1 MSREIIN
8 IYNDLERLRKLNNV
22 LSDRNFFEQRGYNLE
37 DVPDVLFDLSFP
49 VKNPLPLMDQNNGNV
64 LDMGCG
70 SGLDMYLIKKYHQN
84 KKVYGTD
91 ISIKL
96 LIEARRVSNELVCA
110 DIAKL
115 PFKSGVFSIVIMNGV
130 FNLISDKKKMLEEVN
145 RVLSDKG
152 SLIIADIYK
161 SNDTPLSYE
170 ANLFN
175 LGKAMTIGGLFDLLN
190 QFSFRY
196 EYGEYEKEVV
206 PDFGIFIMKWRK
218 K

>member
-22 LSDRNFFEQRGYNLE
+22 LSDINFFEQRGYNLE

-49 VKNPLPLMDQNNGNV
+49 VKNPLPLMDQNSGNV

-91 ISIKL
+91 ISIRL

-110 DIAKL
+110 DIAEL

-161 SNDTPLSYE
+161 SNDTQLSYE
-170 ANLFN
+170 ADLFN

-190 QFSFRY
+190 QFSFKY